1 MGKNK
6 KNRNRNKASVSPTP
20 VSRPAPA
27 SSFQPGTSIYTQGLL
42 CLVVAVLAVLLY
54 AGSYGHDYAYDD
66 LAVVK
71 ENRFVQKGLGGIN
84 DILHTQYFEGY
95 DPNTNARAYRPVSL
109 ITYALEY
116 EYFGLN
122 PRVHHLVN
130 ILLYA
135 LTAIVLLLALFRMLR
150 AYHYVLP
157 FLTTLLFVVHPVHV
171 DVVANIKSRDELIGF
186 LCFSTA
192 LLFLLKDLD
201 GPALWKKLTSYVFF
215 FLALASKESLLTTL
229 ACIPLVLYF
238 FREFNWGRIGKI
250 TLPYAGIFLL
260 FLLIRASVIGT
271 AEENSSPI
279 TYLDNPMLAA
289 TNIGERIG
297 TNIYTMGMY
306 LQTLIF
312 PYRLSC
318 DYSYNSI
325 PLKKKGFPPIA

>member
-1 MGKNK
+1 MD
-6 KNRNRNKASVSPTP
+6 
-20 VSRPAPA
+20 
-27 SSFQPGTSIYTQGLL
+27 F
-42 CLVVAVLAVLLY
+42 Y
-54 AGSYGHDYAYDD
+54 A
-66 LAVVK
+66 
-71 ENRFVQKGLGGIN
+71 F
-84 DILHTQYFEGY
+84 
-95 DPNTNARAYRPVSL
+95 
-109 ITYALEY
+109 
-116 EYFGLN
+116 
-122 PRVHHLVN
+122 
-130 ILLYA
+130 
-135 LTAIVLLLALFRMLR
+135 
-150 AYHYVLP
+150 
-157 FLTTLLFVVHPVHV
+157 
-171 DVVANIKSRDELIGF
+171 LIGF

-325 PLKKKGFPPIA
+325 PLKGVADPLVCNN